1 VSIHGAIFSD
11 NNVVRNMA
19 YEYNS
24 ITELYITISA
34 VKCINI
40 SFVLRQFGDNAQC
53 MYLYG

>member
-1 VSIHGAIFSD
+1 MSIHGAIFSD